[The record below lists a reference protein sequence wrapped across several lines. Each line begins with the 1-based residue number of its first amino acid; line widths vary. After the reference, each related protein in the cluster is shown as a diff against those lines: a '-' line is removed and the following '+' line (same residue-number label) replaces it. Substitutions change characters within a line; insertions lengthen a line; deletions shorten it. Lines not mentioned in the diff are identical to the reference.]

1 MALKSQLASKQTKK
15 NIRTWSEAFKKVQ
28 DDALKEMASNLK
40 NRLSGDE
47 LTNSFENCKFPI
59 TYIKGAKSRVSL
71 PEELLAVVRRSNH
84 KTLENCG
91 HFPMVDAPNSLA
103 SLFTEPLGDI
113 S

>member
-1 MALKSQLASKQTKK
+1 
-15 NIRTWSEAFKKVQ
+15 
-28 DDALKEMASNLK
+28 MASNLK

-59 TYIKGAKSRVSL
+59 TYIKGARSRVSL
-71 PEELLAVVRRSNH
+71 PEGLLAVARCSHH
-84 KTLENCG
+84 KILENCG